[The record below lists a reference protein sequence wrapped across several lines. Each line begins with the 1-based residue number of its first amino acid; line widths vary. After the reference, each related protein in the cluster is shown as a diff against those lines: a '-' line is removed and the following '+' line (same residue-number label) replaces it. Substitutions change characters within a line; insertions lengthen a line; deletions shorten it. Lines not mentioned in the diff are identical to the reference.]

1 MTGEI
6 HCYFFNKNNKFKLKS
21 VITNKIMNN
30 IQIINLIPFKNDY
43 NYLIISNKNDILNLN
58 LKHQTMTKIDF
69 NENNENKSIKY
80 KTKVFI
86 FNEDFNSIIFDDN
99 NYIKILSLDDF
110 TIIKKFLYD
119 NYKYNLLTIN
129 KSDLIVI

>member
-119 NYKYNLLTIN
+119 NYKYNILTIN